1 MSSFLGSKNHFL
13 LFRDK
18 RNKPVV
24 VYSNHSRE
32 REIFFWLNREFENL
46 QLDSIPMGIY

>member
-24 VYSNHSRE
+24 VYSNQRE
-32 REIFFWLNREFENL
+32 REIFF
-46 QLDSIPMGIY
+46 G